1 MKIKSIAA
9 ICKKNKQVVLFNRYS
24 DSGTLS
30 QYIGDG
36 NAVYPISGLPEL
48 DEESILTIFDVPE
61 KQREDWLV
69 RYRDIPEG
77 ISFEDT
83 DATEKIIEQGNL
95 SIVYSGKTL
104 KPLQTR
110 RGLVFIESRYLS
122 PVSDV
127 LDVLELYERVTPF
140 GAPYI
145 VAKAG
150 FLLQAVIMPCDVI
163 SAQFVQRLQELTRQC
178 AVSLDLREQE
188 QERQAAAESAGQFK
202 VDPETGAII
211 EPETD
216 GLKSSWKVAGGGY
229 SILQSPVWARN
240 RQVGSKGIRRGAGRN
255 ADCSSHSS
263 AYRYKLFPRFY
274 IPQSGNSLYSWAAS
288 VYGRRRQRRRSRAL
302 PLYAGDL

>member
-1 MKIKSIAA
+1 MQRAIQNTQAA
-9 ICKKNKQVVLFNRYS
+9 TRRRSCPIRVAGSTLTANVAFAVLKYA
-24 DSGTLS
+24 TLTAAGVLLFCWG
-30 QYIGDG
+30 QGYALAERGYKAIGG
-36 NAVYPISGLPEL
+36 EALLLGLPL
-48 DEESILTIFDVPE
+48 FWYLTETTIRDT
-61 KQREDWLV
+61 V
-69 RYRDIPEG
+69 RDFRKG
-77 ISFEDT
+77 V

-188 QERQAAAESAGQFK
+188 RERQATADTAGQFK

-211 EPETD
+211 EPE
-216 GLKSSWKVAGGGY
+216 SEAG
-229 SILQSPVWARN
+229 A
-240 RQVGSKGIRRGAGRN
+240 
-255 ADCSSHSS
+255 
-263 AYRYKLFPRFY
+263 
-274 IPQSGNSLYSWAAS
+274 
-288 VYGRRRQRRRSRAL
+288 
-302 PLYAGDL
+302 